1 MQAKLEQGLS
11 INLQQTL
18 ERGLQDGDIQ
28 SLMHRV
34 QALEEGGN
42 ESAGAGLTKLLERI
56 ALVLEKSP
64 AADEGGARD
73 AELARQHR
81 QWAEER
87 EALTRQIH
95 LLQTAPAPHACGHDA
110 ALGQGDAGLLQSLQD
125 ELGQVAA
132 RLAALERTRADLS
145 ATPPL
150 RPIHVTTQK
159 ESETPATFSGGGEQ
173 TTVIS
178 PLQDSSEAHAFT
190 TEGLDVAQRSL
201 NELDA
206 PTVAAGAP
214 TAEDLP
220 SSVSSGAAQD
230 TSGRGDDCGQAEVA
244 EDKAEAVHE
253 PQQEESAAAVCD
265 KSALAVDEEARSAGL
280 LPREPDPSE
289 ASVLAAPSCPA
300 AADAEATGE
309 EEEEARSAGLLPPDD
324 GVVVSDEDEPEDKAD
339 DLGEDAEEVG
349 SVGKIAPETDVL
361 QSTGAGLQEAEGGQE
376 DAGSELESSVGSKNQ
391 VSTSAERARRTHTPA
406 PPTTNHKT
414 LRKPG
419 LRRGSGC
426 TLPLHVPVQS
436 AGRC

>member
-64 AADEGGARD
+64 AVAAADEGGARE

-95 LLQTAPAPHACGHDA
+95 LLQTAPAPHAGGHDA
-110 ALGQGDAGLLQSLQD
+110 ALGQGDAGLLQGLQD

-132 RLAALERTRADLS
+132 RLAALERARADLS
-145 ATPPL
+145 VTPPL
-150 RPIHVTTQK
+150 MSTHVTTQN
-159 ESETPATFSGGGEQ
+159 ESETPATAGGGEQ
-173 TTVIS
+173 TTAIS
-178 PLQDSSEAHAFT
+178 PLQDGSSQDHAFT
-190 TEGLDVAQRSL
+190 TEGPDVAQRSVD
-201 NELDA
+201 EVGA
-206 PTVAAGAP
+206 HTVAADAA

-220 SSVSSGAAQD
+220 PSVSSGAAQD
-230 TSGRGDDCGQAEVA
+230 TSGDDCGQAELA
-244 EDKAEAVHE
+244 EEKAVAVHE

-265 KSALAVDEEARSAGL
+265 KSALVVDEEARSAGL
-280 LPREPDPSE
+280 LPLEPDPSE

-300 AADAEATGE
+300 AADAEVMGEEE

-361 QSTGAGLQEAEGGQE
+361 QSTGAGVQEAEEGQE

-391 VSTSAERARRTHTPA
+391 VSIRAERARRTHHQAQSLAYASPA
-406 PPTTNHKT
+406 QALAALCP
-414 LRKPG
+414 
-419 LRRGSGC
+419 C
-426 TLPLHVPVQS
+426 MCQ
-436 AGRC
+436 CC

>member
-42 ESAGAGLTKLLERI
+42 DSAGAGLTKLLERI

-150 RPIHVTTQK
+150 RPTHVTTQK
-159 ESETPATFSGGGEQ
+159 ESETPATAGGGEQ
-173 TTVIS
+173 TTAIS
-178 PLQDSSEAHAFT
+178 PLQDGSPQAHAFT

-244 EDKAEAVHE
+244 EEKAVAVHE

-280 LPREPDPSE
+280 LPLEPDPSE

-300 AADAEATGE
+300 AADAEVMGEEE

-324 GVVVSDEDEPEDKAD
+324 GVVVSDKDEPEDKAD
-339 DLGEDAEEVG
+339 DLSEDAEEVG
-349 SVGKIAPETDVL
+349 SVGKIAPQTDVL

-391 VSTSAERARRTHTPA
+391 VSIRAERARRTH
-406 PPTTNHKT
+406 
-414 LRKPG
+414 
-419 LRRGSGC
+419 
-426 TLPLHVPVQS
+426 QS
-436 AGRC
+436 ATRTWFRVRVRVELGLA